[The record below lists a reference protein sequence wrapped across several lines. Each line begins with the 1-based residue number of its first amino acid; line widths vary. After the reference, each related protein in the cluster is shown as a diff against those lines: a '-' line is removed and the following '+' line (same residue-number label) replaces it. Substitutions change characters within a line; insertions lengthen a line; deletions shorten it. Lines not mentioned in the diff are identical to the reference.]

1 MKEYFLPVDYQ
12 QQFYMKYQ
20 NCSEGNYSV
29 DKYMKDFY
37 RLYSRNN
44 MKEPQFRTVTKYIG
58 ELKQEL
64 QDEIVVVIWDMGTFV
79 ARAKKLEEWQ
89 QRAISR
95 AQQRQFIG
103 VQKRP
108 NSVGIENKQK
118 TSPGSSQVQQKVQQ
132 QSRQQPPKQQQP
144 LRQQNNPYAKPMPR
158 KCFKYKEPGYI
169 SNDCC
174 SKNLNL
180 VKAEVGEA

>member
-108 NSVGIENKQK
+108 NSVGFENKQK
-118 TSPGSSQVQQKVQQ
+118 TWPGSSQVQQKVQQ
-132 QSRQQPPKQQQP
+132 QPKQQQP